1 MAQSLP
7 PDYTKLPFK
16 DILVNLND
24 GILTIVLNRAK

>member
-16 DILVNLND
+16 DIIVNLD
-24 GILTIVLNRAK
+24 EGILTVMLNRAK